1 MSTNMTMTRVA
12 ALSVAMLMSSN
23 MMSSNMLSSNAWAA
37 DADGAYVSF
46 GVGNSSCSG
55 WATARKAD
63 DVRTV
68 QYKEWLLGY
77 LSAYNN
83 WVHKGQNIAAG
94 KDNAA
99 LLAWID
105 TYCGEHG
112 ADPLVQA
119 VESLMLD
126 LKGVKPGGGDGAKS
140 ESTKPEGGRAPSS

>member
-1 MSTNMTMTRVA
+1 MNITMKTAVA
-12 ALSVAMLMSSN
+12 ALFIAMLISSN
-23 MMSSNMLSSNAWAA
+23 SWAA
-37 DADGAYVSF
+37 DKDGAYVSF
-46 GVGNSSCSG
+46 GVGNSSCTG

-83 WVHKGQNIAAG
+83 WVHKGQNVAG
-94 KDNAA
+94 STDNKG

-105 TYCGEHG
+105 NYCREHG

-119 VESLMLD
+119 VENLILA
-126 LKGVKPGGGDGAKS
+126 LKGGKVKGGK
-140 ESTKPEGGRAPSS
+140 K